1 VNTSDGLR
9 DRNWVERAEDRFRER
24 AAPHALGALR
34 PVDAVQ
40 ELANSNDA
48 NGQLLGSE
56 CPMEFTARA
65 LELDEDP
72 GVDYE
77 RQGSS
82 GGPTSARIRRRSS
95 ANSSSTGGSE
105 RISSRKRSGATRRAL
120 AGPMTA

>member
-1 VNTSDGLR
+1 MNTSDGLR

-40 ELANSNDA
+40 ELADSNDA

-56 CPMEFTARA
+56 CPIEFTARA

-72 GVDYE
+72 GVD
-77 RQGSS
+77 
-82 GGPTSARIRRRSS
+82 
-95 ANSSSTGGSE
+95 
-105 RISSRKRSGATRRAL
+105 
-120 AGPMTA
+120 